1 MIEKEAQAMKKRMK
15 KSGFTLVELLV
26 TVGIIAILAAI
37 LLPVVTKVFTVA
49 EKNKA
54 HLQAL
59 EIKKSVDAFYAA
71 YNRPP
76 IDFETFANAGT
87 KDTDFDSAFSVSE
100 NERIIKALI
109 GNDDAESRKINPRG
123 TVFLAIKAEVDCG
136 SGDIEDGEFFDPW
149 CQQYGIMLDKDGD
162 GKIKFEGKTRITRC
176 IAISKGP
183 NGVADDPNNK
193 DDNITSEDT

>member
-1 MIEKEAQAMKKRMK
+1 MKKRMK

-76 IDFETFANAGT
+76 IDF
-87 KDTDFDSAFSVSE
+87 DAFSSGQDDTMFKDAF
-100 NERIIKALI
+100 NNTERIIKALI
-109 GNDDAESRKINPRG
+109 GNDDPESRRINPRG
-123 TVFLAIKAEVDCG
+123 TVFLAMKAEVDCG

-149 CQQYGIMLDKDGD
+149 CNQYGIMLDKDGD
-162 GKIKFEGKTRITRC
+162 GKIKFENRWRITRC
-176 IAISKGP
+176 IAISMGP
-183 NGVADDPNNK
+183 NGVWKDDSNK

>member
-1 MIEKEAQAMKKRMK
+1 MIEEEVQVMKKRMK

-49 EKNKA
+49 EKKKA
-54 HLQAL
+54 QLQAL

-76 IDFETFANAGT
+76 IDFDTFSNPNT
-87 KDTDFDSAFSVSE
+87 KDTTEEEAF
-100 NERIIKALI
+100 NNTERIIKALI
-109 GNDDAESRKINPRG
+109 GNDDPESRRINPRG
-123 TVFLAIKAEVDCG
+123 TVFLAMKAEVDCG

-149 CQQYGIMLDKDGD
+149 CNQYGIMLDKDGD
-162 GKIKFEGKTRITRC
+162 GKIKFEDRWRITRC
-176 IAISKGP
+176 IAISMGP
-183 NGVADDPNNK
+183 NGVANDNSNK

>member
-1 MIEKEAQAMKKRMK
+1 MKKRMK

-49 EKNKA
+49 EKKKT

-76 IDFETFANAGT
+76 IDFDTFSNANT
-87 KDTDFDSAFSVSE
+87 KDTTEAQAFSATA
-100 NERIIKALI
+100 NEKIIKALI
-109 GNDDAESRKINPRG
+109 GNDDTESQKINPRG
-123 TVFLAIKAEVDCG
+123 TVFLAIKAEVDCPG
-136 SGDIEDGEFFDPW
+136 GGDIEDGRFFDPW
-149 CQQYGIMLDKDGD
+149 CNQYGIMLDKDGD
-162 GKIKFEGKTRITRC
+162 GKITFEGKTRITRC
-176 IAISKGP
+176 IAISRGP
-183 NGVADDPNNK
+183 NGVADDPSNK

>member
-1 MIEKEAQAMKKRMK
+1 MKKRMK

-76 IDFETFANAGT
+76 IDFATFSNAST
-87 KDTDFDSAFSVSE
+87 KDTTEAQAFSVSE

-109 GNDDAESRKINPRG
+109 GNDDTESRQINPRG
-123 TVFLAIKAEVDCG
+123 TVFLAIKAEVDCPG
-136 SGDIEDGEFFDPW
+136 GGDIEDGRFFDPW
-149 CQQYGIMLDKDGD
+149 CNQYGIMLDKDGD
-162 GKIKFEGKTRITRC
+162 GKITFEGKTRITRC
-176 IAISKGP
+176 IAISMGP
-183 NGVADDPNNK
+183 NGVANDNSNK

>member
-1 MIEKEAQAMKKRMK
+1 MKKRMK

-49 EKNKA
+49 EKKKA

-76 IDFETFANAGT
+76 IDFDTFSNSST
-87 KDTDFDSAFSVSE
+87 KDTTFEQAFDNTE
-100 NERIIKALI
+100 KIIKALI
-109 GNDDAESRKINPRG
+109 GNDDPESRKINPRG
-123 TVFLAIKAEVDCG
+123 TVFLAMKAEVDCG

-149 CQQYGIMLDKDGD
+149 CNQYGIMLDKDGD
-162 GKIKFEGKTRITRC
+162 GKIDFEGTTRITRC

-183 NGVADDPNNK
+183 NREENDPNDK